1 VAGFEDLQVWRR
13 GIALVREIYRISSTF
28 PTDERFGLTS
38 QIRRAAVSV
47 PSNIAEG
54 HARHSTREYLRFVS
68 NAQGSLAEVLT
79 QLHIAV
85 ELNYCARRDLA
96 PLFTEV
102 DELSRMLTSLR
113 RSLHVRDQR
122 LPSP

>member
-1 VAGFEDLQVWRR
+1 VTGFEDLQVWRR
-13 GIALVREIYRISSTF
+13 GIALVRDIYRASGAF
-28 PTDERFGLTS
+28 PADERFGLTS
-38 QIRRAAVSV
+38 QIRRAAVSI

-54 HARHSTREYLRFVS
+54 HARHSTREYLRFLS

-85 ELNYCARRDLA
+85 ELDYYSQRDLA

-102 DELSRMLTSLR
+102 DELSRMLNSLR